1 MAKKMDFGVY
11 TEIQVNQGDN
21 YKRRLDETMMLGRR
35 ADELGYDVFMA
46 LEHHFFQTFS
56 TSSNPLALFS
66 ALSQVTDSI
75 VFRAMCHTLPIH
87 NPMVLAE
94 EIAMAD
100 LICDGRLQAGVG
112 RGHGWLHWFCGL
124 DPADSVVKYRETIEI
139 LHKAWTEDSFSYDGE
154 FYQIPE
160 VSAVPKPLQE
170 GGPRIY
176 LTGTSGKSFEMA
188 GEKGWGIVV
197 GGPAPADIFLDAV
210 HKYLDACEK
219 FGNEPDIGYVT
230 CCYLAED
237 EKQARKEA
245 EADMLQSYRNLAVP
259 QSTIKTDAQRE
270 QLNAAGYQF
279 YASGALSAFDTITY
293 DEVID
298 SKLAF
303 VGTPDGFLERI
314 EEIKKM
320 FDFNE
325 LSLMADFAGLKP
337 WQVNRT
343 IELFADHCMPELS

>member
-1 MAKKMDFGVY
+1 MDFGVY
-11 TEIQVNQGDN
+11 TEIQVNQGDD
-21 YKRRLDETMMLGRR
+21 YKRRLDETLLHGRR
-35 ADELGYDVFMA
+35 ADELGFDVFMA

-66 ALSQVTDSI
+66 ALSQITESI
-75 VFRAMCHTLPIH
+75 RFRAMCHTLPVH

-100 LICDGRLQAGVG
+100 LICDGRIEAGVG

-124 DPADSVVKYRETIEI
+124 DPADSAVKYSESIEI
-139 LHKAWTEDSFSYDGE
+139 LHKAWTEEKFSYNGE
-154 FYQIPE
+154 YYQIPE
-160 VSAVPKPLQE
+160 VSAVPKPLQK

-197 GGPAPADIFLDAV
+197 GGPAPVAIFLDAV

-219 FGNEPDIGYVT
+219 HGNEPDIGYVT

-237 EKQARKEA
+237 DKIARQEV

-259 QSTIKTDAQRE
+259 QTSIRTDE
-270 QLNAAGYQF
+270 QKAELNAAGYQF
-279 YASGALSAFDTITY
+279 YASGALEAFTTITY
-293 DEVID
+293 DEVIEQ
-298 SKLAF
+298 KLAY
-303 VGTPDGFLERI
+303 VGTPEGFLERI
-314 EEIKKM
+314 EEVRKL
-320 FDFNE
+320 FDFSE

-337 WQVNRT
+337 WQTNRT
-343 IELFADHCMPELS
+343 IELFAERCMPELS